1 MLEKKILILANNPLS
16 DTNSNGRTLKNFF
29 APEDREKLSQMYIHG
44 DAPDFSACARFFRVS
59 DGAVLR
65 SFLKRA
71 EAGCVVSENEVSELR
86 HASSS
91 AKKMA
96 KSPFRLLVRN
106 FLWNRQCWRKQ
117 LYAWIDDI
125 VPEVVLL
132 QAGDSPFMYRLAVS
146 IAKDR
151 GIPLLIYNSEDYY
164 FQKHSYMR
172 LRGLASLFYPC
183 FRRKLR
189 RAVQAALAYAS
200 CSVYIS
206 EDLQSAY
213 DAEFHRP
220 STYIYTATAMIPA
233 VGNKTEGIF
242 SYLGNFGYDRHKAL
256 IQIAEALARISPE
269 YRLDVY
275 GKLPNEEV
283 AMAFAACPAICYRG
297 LVDYDTV
304 CRVMQESTLLFHAE
318 CFDETFRA
326 AVRHGFSTKIA
337 DSLASGSCF
346 VIYAPP
352 ELSCTKYLKENAC
365 ACVID
370 DEGALEGKLRELIE
384 SPMLRCVYIERAMA
398 VVAQNHNAEKNRKR
412 MAEIIN
418 SLQ

>member
-1 MLEKKILILANNPLS
+1 MLKKKVLVLANNPIS

-29 APEDREKLSQMYIHG
+29 DPEDRDCLAQMYIHG
-44 DAPDFSACARFFRVS
+44 DAPDFSACASFFRVS

-65 SFLKRA
+65 SFLKRTD
-71 EAGCVVSENEVSELR
+71 AGCVVREDEVSELR

-106 FLWNRQCWRKQ
+106 FLWSRRRWRRG
-117 LYAWIDDI
+117 LYAWIDTI
-125 VPEVVLL
+125 APEIVLL
-132 QAGDSPFMYRLAVS
+132 QAGDSPFMYRLAVR
-146 IAKDR
+146 IAKER

-172 LRGLASLFYPC
+172 LRGLSSILYPC
-183 FRRKLR
+183 FHRKLK
-189 RAVQAALAYAS
+189 RAMREALAYAS
-200 CSVYIS
+200 LSVYIS

-213 DAEFHRP
+213 DDEFHRP
-220 STYIYTATAMIPA
+220 STHIYTATAVSPTL
-233 VGNKTEGIF
+233 GNKADGVF
-242 SYLGNFGYDRHKAL
+242 SYLGNFGYDRYKAL
-256 IQIAEALARISPE
+256 IQIAQALAQISPE
-269 YRLDVY
+269 YHLDVY

-283 AMAFAACPAICYRG
+283 AAAFSACPAISYHG
-297 LVDYDTV
+297 LVDYATV
-304 CRVMQESTLLFHAE
+304 CRVMSESTLLFHAE
-318 CFDETFRA
+318 SFGDRFRA
-326 AVRHGFSTKIA
+326 AVRHGFTTKIA

-352 ELSCTKYLKENAC
+352 ELSCTKYLKENVC

-370 DEGALEGKLRELIE
+370 SEADLEVKLREVIA
-384 SPMLRCVYIERAMA
+384 SPMLRRVYAERAKT
-398 VVAQNHNAEKNRKR
+398 VVERNHNAEKNRQR

-418 SLQ
+418 SL